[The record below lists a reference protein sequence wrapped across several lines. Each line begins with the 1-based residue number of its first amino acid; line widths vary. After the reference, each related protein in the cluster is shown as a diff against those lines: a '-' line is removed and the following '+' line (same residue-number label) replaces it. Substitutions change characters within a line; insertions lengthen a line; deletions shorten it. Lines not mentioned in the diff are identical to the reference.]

1 MKSASKGRLLQ
12 VFVLAAGLGTAGS
25 SLAQGSGGERSS
37 DEGWAPVK
45 HLTFTPEE
53 IEGGTFAP
61 DGTRIESILPAEHP
75 SLIELR
81 EGFEAEIVKM
91 LEDM

>member
-1 MKSASKGRLLQ
+1 MTNAKLGNRTK
-12 VFVLAAGLGTAGS
+12 VFVLAAGLLAANPC
-25 SLAQGSGGERSS
+25 LAQGETEERSG
-37 DEGWAPVK
+37 DDWAPVK
-45 HLTFTPEE
+45 HLTFTADD
-53 IEGGTFAP
+53 IEGGIFAP
-61 DGTRIESILPAEHP
+61 DGTRIESILRAEHR